1 MMIIAFLSIVAIFT
15 ILGNLFVILCVLLKD
30 QLRRVRSNMFVVSLG
45 NQYELH
51 NDTYENHLRI
61 SIKSKI
67 KYLLNF
73 SLDRSSGRCD
83 CYAFD
88 DQ

>member
-1 MMIIAFLSIVAIFT
+1 MIIAFLSIVAIFT

-51 NDTYENHLRI
+51 NDICENH
-61 SIKSKI
+61 
-67 KYLLNF
+67 
-73 SLDRSSGRCD
+73 
-83 CYAFD
+83 
-88 DQ
+88 

>member
-1 MMIIAFLSIVAIFT
+1 MIIAFLSIVAIFT

-51 NDTYENHLRI
+51 NDTYENHEKRAGGFP
-61 SIKSKI
+61 SNQK
-67 KYLLNF
+67 
-73 SLDRSSGRCD
+73 
-83 CYAFD
+83 
-88 DQ
+88 

>member
-1 MMIIAFLSIVAIFT
+1 MIIVFLSIVAIFT

-51 NDTYENHLRI
+51 NDTYKNTCQRVQDFTQIKHRI
-61 SIKSKI
+61 FLK
-67 KYLLNF
+67 F
-73 SLDRSSGRCD
+73 
-83 CYAFD
+83 
-88 DQ
+88 QP

>member
-1 MMIIAFLSIVAIFT
+1 MIIAFLSIVAIFT

-51 NDTYENHLRI
+51 NDTYENH
-61 SIKSKI
+61 KI
-67 KYLLNF
+67 K
-73 SLDRSSGRCD
+73 GRED
-83 CYAFD
+83 FP
-88 DQ
+88 QIKNKIFVKF

>member
-45 NQYELH
+45 NKYKLH
-51 NDTYENHLRI
+51 NDTYR
-61 SIKSKI
+61 
-67 KYLLNF
+67 KYGAGFF
-73 SLDRSSGRCD
+73 SN
-83 CYAFD
+83 
-88 DQ
+88 QK

>member
-51 NDTYENHLRI
+51 NDTYENHE
-61 SIKSKI
+61 IKGGGFPSNQK
-67 KYLLNF
+67 
-73 SLDRSSGRCD
+73 
-83 CYAFD
+83 
-88 DQ
+88 

>member
-1 MMIIAFLSIVAIFT
+1 MIIAFLSIVAIFT

-51 NDTYENHLRI
+51 NDTYENHQ
-61 SIKSKI
+61 IKGQGYFPQIKNKI
-67 KYLLNF
+67 FVKF
-73 SLDRSSGRCD
+73 
-83 CYAFD
+83 
-88 DQ
+88 

>member
-1 MMIIAFLSIVAIFT
+1 MIIAFLSIVAIFT

-51 NDTYENHLRI
+51 NDTYENHKAGGFP
-61 SIKSKI
+61 SNQK
-67 KYLLNF
+67 
-73 SLDRSSGRCD
+73 
-83 CYAFD
+83 
-88 DQ
+88 